1 MPELLNLK
9 SPNEAI
15 HIIETLVSPKITHER
30 ISTYESLGRVTYRDV
45 TSDENLPSFP
55 RSSMDGFSVI
65 SSDTFGASEGL
76 PAYLEVVGEVPMGQS
91 SDINLSP
98 GQAAKAYTGGM
109 LANGADAIIMIEHT
123 QPANDTTIEV
133 LRPVAP
139 GEHVI
144 QIGEDIRP
152 GDTVLPKGHTIR
164 AQDIGGLLAL
174 GKVEVDVSCPP
185 RVSII
190 STGDELVSPN
200 EIPKPG
206 QIRDINTYTIS
217 SLVIKAGGIPV
228 PIALVS
234 DTFESQR
241 EAAIKAMELGDI
253 IIFSAGSSVSSRDMT
268 SSVIDSLGDP
278 GVIVHGIAIKPGKP
292 TIIGMIDNKP
302 ALGLPGNPVSAMIVF
317 DLLVRPII
325 HTFSGCKSYP
335 EPKTVTAKLLRD
347 IPSIAG
353 REDYIQV
360 QLIQKDNSLYADP
373 IFGKSNLI
381 YTLVRS
387 DGTVKIPLDSGGLY
401 KDAKVLVSLY

>member
-1 MPELLNLK
+1 MPELLDLK
-9 SPNEAI
+9 SPDEAI
-15 HIIETLVSPKITHER
+15 HIIETHLSHKVAYER
-30 ISTYESLGRVTYRDV
+30 ISTYESLGRITYTNV

-91 SDINLSP
+91 PDISLSL

-123 QPANDTTIEV
+123 QPVDDTTIEV

-152 GDTVLPKGHTIR
+152 GDTVLPRGHIIR

-174 GKVEVDVSCPP
+174 GKIELDVTCRP

-190 STGDELVSPN
+190 STGDELVSPDQV
-200 EIPKPG
+200 PKSG
-206 QIRDINTYTIS
+206 QVRDINTYTIS

-241 EAAIKAMELGDI
+241 EAAIKALELGDI

-268 SSVIDSLGDP
+268 ASVIDSLGEP

-292 TIIGMIDNKP
+292 TIIGMIDDKP
-302 ALGLPGNPVSAMIVF
+302 ALGLPGNPVSAMVVF

-335 EPKTVTAKLLRD
+335 EPQTVRARLLRN
-347 IPSIAG
+347 IPSLAG

-360 QLIQKDNSLYADP
+360 QLIHKDGNLYADP

-401 KDAKVLVSLY
+401 TDAEIVVSLY